1 MLQNQLSI
9 HGTVKIL
16 PRTNKA
22 NIPRSLSNAEINA
35 IQDRVREKL
44 TSTFGVELR

>member
-9 HGTVKIL
+9 HGTVKFL
-16 PRTNKA
+16 PRTTKTNRH
-22 NIPRSLSNAEINA
+22 RSLSNAEINA

-44 TSTFGVELR
+44 TSRFGVELR